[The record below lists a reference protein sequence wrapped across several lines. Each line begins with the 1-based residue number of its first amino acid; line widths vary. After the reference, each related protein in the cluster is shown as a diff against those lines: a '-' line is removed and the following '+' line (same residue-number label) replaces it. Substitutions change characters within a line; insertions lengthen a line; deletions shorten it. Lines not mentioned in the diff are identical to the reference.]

1 MRNLYKIY
9 YMMAGA
15 GIMFVL
21 ACQQNAEEQEAARRG
36 RLSSM
41 AHFADAQEMLD
52 AGNYSFAAAKLNKA
66 IVAYRKETGMYYGER
81 ARKANHAIDEL
92 ILLRKM
98 LRNGNAVD
106 QDELTFAI
114 QQALAVEGL
123 TYPYPRE
130 QQPTQ
135 SIGVPVG
142 GH

>member
-1 MRNLYKIY
+1 
-9 YMMAGA
+9 
-15 GIMFVL
+15 
-21 ACQQNAEEQEAARRG
+21 
-36 RLSSM
+36 
-41 AHFADAQEMLD
+41 
-52 AGNYSFAAAKLNKA
+52 
-66 IVAYRKETGMYYGER
+66 MYYGER